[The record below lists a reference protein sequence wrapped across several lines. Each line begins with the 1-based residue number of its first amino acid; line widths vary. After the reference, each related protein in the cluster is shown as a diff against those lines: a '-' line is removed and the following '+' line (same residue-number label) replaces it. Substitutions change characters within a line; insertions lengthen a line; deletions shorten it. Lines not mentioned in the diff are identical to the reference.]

1 MRLNSA
7 RASRILRFIY
17 LLCLFIITFDIIVLN
32 IDGSWGG
39 LTKLSPHAVLL
50 ILVII
55 YRGLPQFIYD
65 SDGEVLN
72 FTVREPNL
80 AFLGSRFV
88 KHIEFPKR
96 KLDHYMVSAYP
107 LRRSLTLYIRSKE
120 NHLVKQTISI
130 SYLNKK
136 ELRDL
141 KRSLDRVVSNNSK
154 KKHARRA

>member
-7 RASRILRFIY
+7 RASRVLRFIY
-17 LLCLFIITFDIIVLN
+17 LLCLFIIIFDIIVLN

-39 LTKLSPHAVLL
+39 LTKLSPFA
-50 ILVII
+50 ILVILVLI
-55 YRGLPQFIYD
+55 YRGLPQFVYD

-72 FTVREPNL
+72 FTTREPSL
-80 AFLGSRFV
+80 TFLGSRFI

-96 KLDHYMVSAYP
+96 KLDRYKVSSYP
-107 LRRSLTLYIRSKE
+107 LRRRLTLYIRSKE
-120 NHLVKQTISI
+120 NHLVRQTISI

-154 KKHARRA
+154 KKHARST